1 MFDGWKVV
9 VDEEIGRKEGSWIE
23 IAQHLP
29 QVCIGLVFARNRLGC
44 AVD

>member
-29 QVCIGLVFARNRLGC
+29 QGMHWASLRKE
-44 AVD
+44 